1 MTLGAAIDSYRNDLH
16 ERHYS
21 VADMQRKQ
29 NLLRRWL
36 SYAVALH
43 QPGLPSRLLKM
54 TAIRLYG
61 RRGVV
66 GAAGTAERH
75 AAVAEFLHWWRT
87 ADANVRHV
95 ALATLVDQYRREQ
108 LAGCADEARRRRA
121 VDDFCRGLG
130 LELALRSMA
139 ANTYRQALGWL
150 RAQSIERAATYSATF
165 FVYCGEQG
173 WLSFQPPSRT
183 VREPYQRVFDADFL
197 GTDGGLWNDRL
208 RRYLEYLKSERN
220 LSDGGIDYYVRKLK
234 VFVEWLNASAEAE
247 PITVPA
253 IKRFLSERHRQGC
266 KLRTVAKHLYTLRVF
281 FEFLIDKGI
290 IDSNPALELSLRAD
304 PAEPRETLTQLEV
317 AQLIEFL
324 EDQQRASRER
334 LEVAAQSTHF
344 RAVRDRCL
352 VLLLV
357 LTGVRAGEACGMRL
371 ADIDFAKRSIRI
383 QAKGNRSHRH
393 KQREILLPDALW
405 SALGD
410 YLEVRAAPGQDRL
423 WITWNKNPVTVSGLN
438 KIITRRVREAGIEKV
453 ISPHRLRATCASLYV
468 KKGVDPFFLK
478 TLLGHRSIS
487 TTMDHYTRLNEE
499 DLRAVWKRT
508 NPLAGLDDE

>member
-1 MTLGAAIDSYRNDLH
+1 M
-16 ERHYS
+16 
-21 VADMQRKQ
+21 
-29 NLLRRWL
+29 
-36 SYAVALH
+36 
-43 QPGLPSRLLKM
+43 
-54 TAIRLYG
+54 
-61 RRGVV
+61 
-66 GAAGTAERH
+66 
-75 AAVAEFLHWWRT
+75 
-87 ADANVRHV
+87 
-95 ALATLVDQYRREQ
+95 
-108 LAGCADEARRRRA
+108 
-121 VDDFCRGLG
+121 
-130 LELALRSMA
+130 
-139 ANTYRQALGWL
+139 
-150 RAQSIERAATYSATF
+150 
-165 FVYCGEQG
+165 
-173 WLSFQPPSRT
+173 
-183 VREPYQRVFDADFL
+183 
-197 GTDGGLWNDRL
+197 
-208 RRYLEYLKSERN
+208 
-220 LSDGGIDYYVRKLK
+220 
-234 VFVEWLNASAEAE
+234 
-247 PITVPA
+247 
-253 IKRFLSERHRQGC
+253 
-266 KLRTVAKHLYTLRVF
+266 
-281 FEFLIDKGI
+281 
-290 IDSNPALELSLRAD
+290 
-304 PAEPRETLTQLEV
+304 TQLEV